1 MPDNA
6 NPSPPSGN
14 PPPAGTAPAPKTQP
28 KIQPSAGHVPITEEM
43 DSAKWTLPPIAPML
57 VALVLVAVVVA
68 VIVLSNRTTPSAS
81 LAITKV
87 ASADMQGSTM
97 TAVQV
102 KLDNQI
108 DKPLWIKNISAEI
121 ETPDGKKYNDNAAP
135 SMDAARYMAAFAP
148 LQEAR
153 ADWLKE
159 ELKIP
164 SKTSY
169 NGVAIFSYPVEKKA
183 FDARKALTLR
193 IQLYDNP
200 TLVVVNTPGP

>member
-6 NPSPPSGN
+6 NPNPPSAA
-14 PPPAGTAPAPKTQP
+14 PPPAGTAPAPKSQP
-28 KIQPSAGHVPITEEM
+28 DAGHIPMTEEM

-68 VIVLSNRTTPSAS
+68 VIVLSNRTSPSAS

-108 DKPLWIKNISAEI
+108 DKALWIKNISAEI
-121 ETPDGKKYNDNAAP
+121 EMPDGKKFNDNAAP

-148 LQEAR
+148 LQEAK

-169 NGVAIFSYPVEKKA
+169 TGVAIFSYPVEKKA

-200 TLVVVNTPGP
+200 TLVVVNTPGPTP